1 MKKIGLICA
10 IALAGMSLAACGSQ
24 SSKKA
29 NSSSKTSSSKVVK
42 HHKHKKQN
50 KKKQSTSSS
59 NADSTSSEKASTSSS
74 NLQNQQA
81 QQGSSSDKA
90 SSNNQTEDALTIHFR
105 DTGSGAGEV
114 AYQYQTHGPN
124 DYAAQSSADSAA
136 ESLLDQGVNGR
147 VNW

>member
-10 IALAGMSLAACGSQ
+10 VALAGMSLAACGNR
-24 SSKKA
+24 SSKKS
-29 NSSSKTSSSKVVK
+29 NSSSKASSSKVVK

-50 KKKQSTSSS
+50 KKKQNTSSS
-59 NADSTSSEKASTSSS
+59 NAASTSSEKATNHS
-74 NLQNQQA
+74 NSQNQQA
-81 QQGSSSDKA
+81 QQASSSDKA
-90 SSNNQTEDALTIHFR
+90 SSNDQTEDALTIHFR

-124 DYAAQSSADSAA
+124 DTAAQGSADSAA